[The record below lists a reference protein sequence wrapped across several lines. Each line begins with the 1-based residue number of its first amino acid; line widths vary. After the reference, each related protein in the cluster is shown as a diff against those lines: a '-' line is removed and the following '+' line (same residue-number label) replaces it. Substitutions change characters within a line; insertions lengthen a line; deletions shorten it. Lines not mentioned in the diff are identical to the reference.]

1 MAPTDS
7 PPATSRTSPMKLATP
22 PISAR
27 SLVSAAISAPMLKS
41 SCCTRIMDLAARHR
55 GEQRHFI
62 TRFYRMVGADIFLV
76 DGDAYHRAVGERRGM
91 LGAALGKPV
100 QQGADRAHA

>member
-7 PPATSRTSPMKLATP
+7 PATSRTSPMKLATP

-27 SLVSAAISAPMLKS
+27 SLVSAAISAPMSKS
-41 SCCTRIMDLAARHR
+41 SCCTRIMDLAAGHR
-55 GEQRHFI
+55 RKQRHFVA
-62 TRFYRMVGADIFLV
+62 RFDRMIGADIFLIH
-76 DGDAYHRAVGERRGM
+76 GDTYHRAVGERRGM

-100 QQGADRAHA
+100 QQGADRADA